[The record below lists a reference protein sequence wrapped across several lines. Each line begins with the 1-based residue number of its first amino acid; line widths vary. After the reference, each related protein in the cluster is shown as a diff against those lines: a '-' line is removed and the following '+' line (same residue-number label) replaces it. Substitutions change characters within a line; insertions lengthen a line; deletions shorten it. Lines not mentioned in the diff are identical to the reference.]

1 MLEGFF
7 YDDSFFHQ
15 DGLVRSDTAVGTP
28 DYISPEILKSQSTTG
43 VYGPEVDWWSVG
55 VFLYEMLLGETP
67 FYAESL
73 VGTYHKIMNHR
84 ENLVFPE
91 EIPLSTE
98 ARALI
103 YAFLSDR

>member
-1 MLEGFF
+1 
-7 YDDSFFHQ
+7 
-15 DGLVRSDTAVGTP
+15 
-28 DYISPEILKSQSTTG
+28 
-43 VYGPEVDWWSVG
+43 
-55 VFLYEMLLGETP
+55 LYFVLGETP

-91 EIPLSTE
+91 EIPLTTE